1 MPPLGAAFFWRGGA
15 VRHEESA
22 WEIIMVD
29 RTTIRAVL
37 VAIAIVTLTV
47 IGIIAGQHAGLLP
60 MV

>member
-1 MPPLGAAFFWRGGA
+1 
-15 VRHEESA
+15 
-22 WEIIMVD
+22 MVD